1 MRTVGIAF
9 VLVLTVAA
17 TAAAGGRRY
26 VRCCVD
32 FGIPDVP
39 GPVCAQ
45 VRGAR
50 RIGARFACRLLGG
63 KPMGG
68 GDCSIAVCRPALGAA
83 RRDRSS

>member
-9 VLVLTVAA
+9 VIVLTVAA
-17 TAAAGGRRY
+17 TARGGGRRY

-32 FGIPDVP
+32 LRIPDVQ
-39 GPVCAQ
+39 GPVCTE

-50 RIGARFACRLLGG
+50 RIGPRLACRLIGG
-63 KPMGG
+63 KPMGR
-68 GDCSIAVCRPALGAA
+68 GDCSTAVCRPALRAG

>member
-1 MRTVGIAF
+1 MRTVGITL

-32 FGIPDVP
+32 LRIPDVQ
-39 GPVCAQ
+39 GPVCAE

-50 RIGARFACRLLGG
+50 RIGPRFACRLLGG
-63 KPMGG
+63 MPKGR
-68 GDCSIAVCRPALGAA
+68 GDCSPAVCHPAV
-83 RRDRSS
+83 RDTRGRSS